1 MAIIIHRI
9 FTIVFISCFIGFS
22 HPAYGA
28 VSEKAHQTTILL
40 ERVYLDGVVGEEE
53 IEQKNM
59 TKEAAIS
66 EYNEWRLV
74 AEFDDEL
81 IFRTHVDDIS
91 PLLKANGYFG
101 VSGEG
106 ILSVY
111 EGVPTSQQQKVIQSF
126 FQLDINKLESRQH
139 EQLQHGI
146 RIHSKDQYL
155 ALLNFYKP
163 YSH

>member
-1 MAIIIHRI
+1 M
-9 FTIVFISCFIGFS
+9 FTIVCISFLMGFS
-22 HPAYGA
+22 HPVYGA
-28 VSEKAHQTTILL
+28 ENEKPHRTTILL
-40 ERVYLDGVVGEEE
+40 ERVYLDGIVGEEE

-59 TKEAAIS
+59 TKETAVS
-66 EYNEWRLV
+66 EYKEWRLV

-91 PLLKANGYFG
+91 PLLKTNGYFG

-139 EQLQHGI
+139 EQLQNGI